1 MPSPP
6 DPCPELTEPMT
17 YASPDPARDGA
28 AQTSDTSAPRRGLGC
43 ALDIVETLVLTLVI
57 YLLIHNFI
65 AQPFEVEQ
73 NSMVPTILEG
83 EYVLID
89 KVSPRFSDYKRGD
102 IVVFNPPSG
111 YSEGGVPF
119 IKRVIGIP
127 GDRVR
132 LDNGRVYV
140 TPAGGAAVRLDEP
153 YINTDINGRPEP
165 TIPRDAEGTTQ
176 WMVAAGS
183 YFVMGDNRT
192 VSQDSR
198 TFGPITRD
206 LIIGRAWLRYFP
218 LNRIG
223 LVRRPAY
230 AGLEGT
236 SSSPSPTAGA
246 PAPVAG
252 LAGS

>member
-1 MPSPP
+1 
-6 DPCPELTEPMT
+6 
-17 YASPDPARDGA
+17 
-28 AQTSDTSAPRRGLGC
+28 
-43 ALDIVETLVLTLVI
+43 
-57 YLLIHNFI
+57 
-65 AQPFEVEQ
+65 
-73 NSMVPTILEG
+73 
-83 EYVLID
+83 
-89 KVSPRFSDYKRGD
+89 
-102 IVVFNPPSG
+102 
-111 YSEGGVPF
+111 
-119 IKRVIGIP
+119 
-127 GDRVR
+127 
-132 LDNGRVYV
+132 
-140 TPAGGAAVRLDEP
+140 
-153 YINTDINGRPEP
+153 
-165 TIPRDAEGTTQ
+165 
-176 WMVAAGS
+176 MVAAGS

-246 PAPVAG
+246 RAPVAG